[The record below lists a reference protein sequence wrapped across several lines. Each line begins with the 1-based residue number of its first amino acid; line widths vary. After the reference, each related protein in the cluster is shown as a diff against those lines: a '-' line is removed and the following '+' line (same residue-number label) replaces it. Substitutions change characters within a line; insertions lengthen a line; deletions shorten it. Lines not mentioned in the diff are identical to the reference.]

1 MCVSLSIADLDS
13 LLTTLRS
20 LGGGEAE
27 GREEGAGLQLLEQM
41 LHSNTFKRAQKVYAK
56 LVLTLSVVWV
66 LRGETRNQIQ

>member
-20 LGGGEAE
+20 LGGGEGREAE

-41 LHSNTFKRAQKVYAK
+41 LHSNTFKRAQKVC
-56 LVLTLSVVWV
+56 
-66 LRGETRNQIQ
+66 IQSLFSLFPLCGY